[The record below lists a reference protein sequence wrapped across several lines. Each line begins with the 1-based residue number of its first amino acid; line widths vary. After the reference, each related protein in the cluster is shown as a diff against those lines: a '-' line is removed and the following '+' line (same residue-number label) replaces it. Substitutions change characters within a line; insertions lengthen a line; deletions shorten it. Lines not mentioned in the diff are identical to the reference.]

1 MAIEL
6 GYDDYPYCSRLFT
19 RTAGMVTVA
28 FRSKNLGLVQYLLFL
43 VLSSFI

>member
-1 MAIEL
+1 MATEL

-19 RTAGMVTVA
+19 NTVGVVTVA
-28 FRSKNLGLVQYLLFL
+28 FRSKTLGLVQYLLFL